1 MKIRR
6 QIRRSGFYFA
16 LGFSGFLAGCSGD
29 TKMVSGC
36 QADNQCPG
44 DQICRPS
51 DGKCVAKPEYTMV
64 TIEKFG
70 DGSGTVTS
78 EPAGIDCGNTC
89 SGSFQVGSP
98 LKLTAVPAA
107 GSRVGSFS
115 VGCASGNTTCE
126 FSPENTEPVRVVV
139 NFSLTDSGGPA
150 ALCNTF
156 GFCWEN
162 PKPVG
167 NRLNDVA
174 VVAPGE
180 LWAVGDAGTIVR
192 RSGGVF
198 SLVSTGQVKNLYS
211 IWGSAAELY
220 IVGEGGVIIH
230 GVSNVL
236 TPESSPVT
244 TDLYDVF
251 STGGIGYAVGAG
263 GRLLRRT
270 SSWAADTSPTS
281 VELRGVY
288 GNSTSDVWAVGAQGT
303 AVRWNG
309 SMWSTTPV
317 TAFGTFTMRGI
328 SGGGGGPLYAIDSF
342 GGIYSYN
349 TSWSQVRSMST
360 DDLQGVSVISGTPYV
375 AGNNVGGM
383 ILHYTGTSWT
393 RDVQG
398 SIGFRGVSGTGPT
411 ELWAVGE
418 AGAIWQ
424 SDGTTWNP
432 RGSGIT
438 SNLNGVFATDGQH
451 AWAVGQNGAL
461 MVYNGSYFAPFSLGG
476 STPNLNAVWASSA
489 SNVIVVGNN
498 GFIVR
503 YDGSNWL
510 TMTSGTTQN
519 LRAVYGVSA
528 TRAYAVGDNGAVV
541 TYDGTSWTPMT
552 GASTNL
558 RAVWASSSS
567 DIYVAGDLG
576 KVLRSTGGAFTEI
589 TPGPATTASIGG
601 IFGTTAGDFWITA
614 DTSLLRYSGGSF
626 GAAVTPAPAVTGL
639 RGIFGTTSSEIF
651 AVGGGG
657 ALVKYNGT
665 SWSRVT
671 TGAGTDLL
679 SVGTSGRKLWLVG
692 SGGTILRQD
701 I

>member
-1 MKIRR
+1 MA
-6 QIRRSGFYFA
+6 QS
-16 LGFSGFLAGCSGD
+16 GCSGD

-36 QADNQCPG
+36 QSDNQCPG

-51 DGKCVAKPEYTMV
+51 DGKCVPKPEYTMV

-70 DGSGTVTS
+70 DGSGSVTS
-78 EPAGIDCGNTC
+78 EPAGIDCGSTC

-98 LKLTAVPAA
+98 LKLTAMPAA

-115 VGCASGNTTCE
+115 VGCASGNSTCE
-126 FSPENTEPVRVVV
+126 FSPESTEPVRVVV
-139 NFSLTDSGGPA
+139 NFSLTEGGGPA
-150 ALCNTF
+150 ALCNSF

-174 VVAPGE
+174 VMGPGE
-180 LWAVGDAGTIVR
+180 IWAVGDAGTIVR
-192 RSGGVF
+192 RSGGAF
-198 SLVSTGQVKNLYS
+198 TLVSTGQIRNLNS
-211 IWGSAAELY
+211 IWGGGAELY
-220 IVGEGGVIIH
+220 IVGDGGTIIH

-236 TPESSPVT
+236 SNESSPVA

-263 GRLLRRT
+263 GRVLRRT
-270 SSWAADTSPTS
+270 SSWAADTSPTT

-288 GNSTSDVWAVGAQGT
+288 GNSTNDVWALGAQGT

-309 SMWSTTPV
+309 AMWTASNPP
-317 TAFGTFTMRGI
+317 AFGTFTMRGI

-342 GGIYSYN
+342 GGIYSYS
-349 TSWSQVRSMST
+349 TAWAQVRSMST
-360 DDLQGVSVISGTPYV
+360 DDLQGVAVISGTPYV
-375 AGNNVGGM
+375 AGNNVGGLIM
-383 ILHYTGTSWT
+383 HYTGSSWQ

-398 SIGFRGVSGTGPT
+398 GIGFRGVAGTGPT

-424 SDGTTWNP
+424 SDGTTWSP

-438 SNLNGVFATDGQH
+438 SNMNGVFATDAQH
-451 AWAVGQNGAL
+451 AWAVGNSGAL
-461 MVYNGSYFAPFSLGG
+461 MVYNGSYFTPVSVGG
-476 STPNLNAVWASSA
+476 STPNLNAVWASGA
-489 SNVIVVGNN
+489 NNVIVVGNN

-510 TMTSGTTQN
+510 TMPSGTTQH

-541 TYDGTSWTPMT
+541 TFDGTSWSQVG
-552 GASTNL
+552 GATTNL
-558 RAVWASSSS
+558 RAVWASSPG
-567 DIYVAGDLG
+567 DVYVAGDMG
-576 KVLRSTGGAFTEI
+576 KVLRSNGGAFAEI
-589 TPGPATTASIGG
+589 SPGPATTASIGG
-601 IFGTTAGDFWITA
+601 IYGASAGDFWITA
-614 DTSLLRYSGGSF
+614 DTALFRYTGGAF
-626 GAAVTPAPAVTGL
+626 GAAVTPIPTVTGL
-639 RGIFGTTSSEIF
+639 RGIFGTGATEIW

-657 ALVKYNGT
+657 ALLKYSGV

-679 SVGTSGRKLWLVG
+679 AVGTSARKLWIAG